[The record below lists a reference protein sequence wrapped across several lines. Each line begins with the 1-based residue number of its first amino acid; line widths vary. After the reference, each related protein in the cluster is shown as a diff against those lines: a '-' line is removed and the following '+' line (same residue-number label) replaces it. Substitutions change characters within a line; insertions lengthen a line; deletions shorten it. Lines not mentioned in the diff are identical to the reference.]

1 MKKTVTLLL
10 ALTMAVSLA
19 ACGGKSQ
26 EKSGGKQ
33 LMEDLQSALD
43 GKKDGEA
50 GAQQDSKKSEN
61 TAVPMLLVNDS
72 VSTYSQAYNNYSAV
86 YTAMYDTYNALLDRH
101 NAAIEAEKE
110 DYWDDPNHFT
120 DIVRNFVSI
129 SAAYTATFGDSDYEV
144 GIAALFEMFGMTDGK
159 VEEIDASNYRMTYIA
174 AGYTDPET
182 WESHENVP
190 YEDLCGFDADAGA
203 LYFREY
209 VTINGEKKQV
219 SFIEFVPL
227 GGGRYALQ
235 SETERGIVEVINGEA
250 VSYEYAGYS
259 IPFDAEADSIFPNA
273 SGVDS
278 AWIMAG
284 SEMKHHITLDSENL
298 HIWAEAI
305 TEGILPMPERDI
317 VIAR

>member
-1 MKKTVTLLL
+1 MKKMFTLLL
-10 ALTMAVSLA
+10 ALTLVISLA
-19 ACGGKSQ
+19 ACGGKSG
-26 EKSGGKQ
+26 ENSSDKQ
-33 LMEDLQSALD
+33 LMEDLQSAVD
-43 GKKDGEA
+43 GKTGGET
-50 GAQQDSKKSEN
+50 GEQQSGKESKN
-61 TAVPMLLVNDS
+61 AAAPVLLVNDS
-72 VSTYSQAYNNYSAV
+72 VSAYSQAYNNYSAV
-86 YTAMYDTYNALLDRH
+86 YTAMDDTYHGLLDQH

-120 DIVRNFVSI
+120 DIVWNFVNV

-144 GIAALFEMFGMTDGK
+144 GVAALFEMLGITDGK
-159 VEEIDASNYRMTYIA
+159 VEEMDASNYRMTYTA
-174 AGYTDPET
+174 TGYTDPET
-182 WESHENVP
+182 WETHENVP

-209 VTINGEKKQV
+209 VTINGDRKLV

-235 SETERGIVEVINGEA
+235 SEKERGIVEVINGEA

-259 IPFDAEADSIFPNA
+259 IPFDAEADSIFPKA

-278 AWIMAG
+278 AWILAG
-284 SEMKHHITLDSENL
+284 SEMKHHITLDSKNL